1 VATGRPRDPSQQSGP
16 AVRDVRRSLVQEQYP
31 VLVRNNRLR
40 NSDLTR
46 LRDEA
51 SGFGYGPLVS
61 ILMPV
66 SRPERRLLERALE
79 SVVGQVYRGWEL
91 CVCAD
96 GSTEEETRE
105 VLSRYERLAGRI
117 KVAYAERDAG
127 TDGLSDAALAAAA
140 GEFAG
145 LLGHDDALAPDA
157 LFEVV
162 KLLQEHPEADLVYTD
177 EDKIDAEGE
186 RSDPYFKPGW
196 SPSLLLCANYVSHLS
211 VYRRSLLEEV
221 GGLREGF
228 EASGD
233 YDLVLRATERTE
245 RIHHLPRVLYHR
257 GVVSGPGD
265 DQVEVESRRALSEA
279 LERRGI
285 EGSVEDGLLAGSF
298 RTRLKIRG
306 EPKVSLIIP
315 TRDNVSLLRNCVE
328 SVERLTTYRNYEIII
343 IDNDSVDPETVRYL
357 ASSPHRVVPFREA
370 FNYSRINNLG
380 VSRSGGEYVLLLND
394 DTEVISG
401 GWLEAMLEHAQRPEV
416 GAVGAKLIYPDGRI
430 QHAGVVTG
438 VGGSYAP
445 GIATHSHQ
453 FYASSS
459 PGYMG
464 TVAKVCDYNAVTAAC
479 VLMRRSVFDEV
490 GGLDEENLRVAF
502 NDVDLCLRIRE
513 RGYSIIYTPYAELY
527 HHESVSRG
535 YKGDPAEALY
545 MRERWGD
552 ELDGDP
558 FYNPNFSRGSGD
570 FNLRADLLRPRTLRS
585 EDGRTRE
592 EPEDPHE
599 KSPLEMDQEELLRY
613 LEARQRV
620 ARDSRRT
627 AIVPALGGKVVMLP
641 QKEEPPPRDGA
652 AGMRGNGRS
661 PAAETARGRAARGPI
676 GTEQLV
682 WMFGSPRTGSTWL
695 SRMMAELENQ
705 ERWHEPY
712 VGLLFGSF
720 LYERLEGNEKLLNN
734 PSFIMGESYRDVWLA
749 SIRNFLLEGAAA
761 RYPNLRKDQYLVVK
775 EPNGSVGAPLMME
788 ATPDSRFIFLIRDP
802 RDVVASRLDAFKEG
816 AWSAQN
822 RDYDSTEELM
832 AFTRHLAEEYSKVVS
847 QVASAYEAHPG
858 KKTLVRYEDLRG
870 DTVATL
876 EAMYA
881 ELKIEVDRSALEA
894 AVTKHSWEN
903 IPQSDKGSGKFY
915 RKASPGG
922 WREDLSATQ
931 IDLIEEIT
939 GPLLSRFYQDEKANP
954 QTFSG

>member
-1 VATGRPRDPSQQSGP
+1 MVTTGRRRDPSQQSGP

-31 VLVRNNRLR
+31 VMVRSDRLR
-40 NSDLTR
+40 NSDLAR

-51 SGFGYGPLVS
+51 AGFGYRPPFS

-66 SRPERRLLERALE
+66 FRPEKRLLERALE
-79 SVVGQVYRGWEL
+79 SVVGQVYRDWEL
-91 CVCAD
+91 RVCAD
-96 GSTEEETRE
+96 GSTGEEARE
-105 VLSRYERLAGRI
+105 VLSRYERLDGRV
-117 KVAYAERDAG
+117 KVAYEERDAG
-127 TDGLSDAALAAAA
+127 AAELSNAALAAAA
-140 GEFAG
+140 GEFAC
-145 LLGHDDALAPDA
+145 LLGHGDALAPDA

-162 KLLQEHPEADLVYTD
+162 KLLQEHREADLVYTD
-177 EDKIDAEGE
+177 EDKVDDEGN

-196 SPSLLLCANYVSHLS
+196 SPSLLLSANYVSHLS
-211 VYRRSLLEEV
+211 VYRRSFLEEV
-221 GGLREGF
+221 GGFREGF
-228 EASGD
+228 EGSED
-233 YDLVLRATERTE
+233 YDLVLRATERTRE
-245 RIHHLPRVLYHR
+245 IHHVPRVLYHR
-257 GVVSGPGD
+257 GVVPDPNVGQTG
-265 DQVEVESRRALSEA
+265 SRRALAVA

-285 EGSVEDGLLAGSF
+285 EGSVEDGLLVGSF
-298 RTRLKIRG
+298 RTRLEIRG

-328 SVERLTTYRNYEIII
+328 SVERLTTYRNYEIVV
-343 IDNDSVDPETVRYL
+343 IDNDSVHPETVRYL
-357 ASSPHRVVPFREA
+357 ASTPHRVVPFREE

-380 VSRSGGEYVLLLND
+380 VSRARGEYVLLLND

-416 GAVGAKLIYPDGRI
+416 GAVGAKLVYPDGRI

-438 VGGSYAP
+438 VGGSYTP
-445 GIATHSHQ
+445 GVATHSHQ
-453 FYASSS
+453 FYNASS

-464 TVAKVCDYNAVTAAC
+464 TVAKICDYNAVTAAC
-479 VLMRRSVFDEV
+479 LLMRRSVFEEV
-490 GGLDEENLRVAF
+490 GGLDEENLPVSF

-513 RGYSIIYTPYAELY
+513 HGYSVIYTPYAELY

-545 MRERWGD
+545 MRERWGE

-570 FNLRADLLRPRTLRS
+570 FNLRADLLRPRLLRS
-585 EDGRTRE
+585 RDGRTRG
-592 EPEDPHE
+592 EPENQHE
-599 KSPLEMDQEELLRY
+599 KNPLEMDPEELLGY
-613 LEARQRV
+613 LDAQQRV
-620 ARDSRRT
+620 ARDSHRT
-627 AIVPALGGKVVMLP
+627 TIVPARGRKVVRLP
-641 QKEEPPPRDGA
+641 PKEEPPSRDGA
-652 AGMRGNGRS
+652 AGARGNGRS
-661 PAAETARGRAARGPI
+661 PAAGSVEGRAAREPI

-712 VGLLFGSF
+712 IGLLFGSF

-734 PSFIMGESYRDVWLA
+734 PSFIMGEPYREVWLA

-761 RYPNLRKDQYLVVK
+761 RYPNLGDDQYLVVK

-788 ATPDSRFIFLIRDP
+788 ATPESRFIFLIRDP

-822 RDYDSTEELM
+822 RDYDSAEELIS
-832 AFTRHLAEEYSKVVS
+832 FTRHLAKEYSKVVS
-847 QVASAYEAHPG
+847 QVVAAYEAHPG
-858 KKTLVRYEDLRG
+858 RKTLVRYEDLRG

-881 ELKIEVDRSALEA
+881 ELEIEVDRPALEA
-894 AVTKHSWEN
+894 AVEKHSWEN

-922 WREDLSATQ
+922 WREDLSQAQ

-939 GPLLSRFYQDEKANP
+939 GSLLLRFYQTEETRP